1 VNGSVPDYDLAAG
14 DAFGARRFSLVV
26 PLIAVGLGAF
36 LGAASRVLQR
46 SPLLAP
52 TALLLVLFFWNLV
65 LITQFRNRKYRE
77 MAPLEEL
84 AADQARSLG
93 RVSQALLGWAFG
105 VRGRAAAYEVFSAEY
120 FYTRFNRSG
129 TIDLRDAG
137 SDYLLYGWSTAS
149 PRRAPRPFRRALYP
163 EACVRI
169 PLREPFDLRT
179 VVTARAPEGLG
190 SQTVTVALNG
200 EELTSSRLTHAWKDI
215 SFTMPERYL
224 IPGENTLCFRF
235 REALADRDQAGA
247 RVAAHVARVQ
257 LP

>member
-1 VNGSVPDYDLAAG
+1 
-14 DAFGARRFSLVV
+14 
-26 PLIAVGLGAF
+26 
-36 LGAASRVLQR
+36 
-46 SPLLAP
+46 
-52 TALLLVLFFWNLV
+52 
-65 LITQFRNRKYRE
+65 
-77 MAPLEEL
+77 
-84 AADQARSLG
+84 
-93 RVSQALLGWAFG
+93 
-105 VRGRAAAYEVFSAEY
+105 
-120 FYTRFNRSG
+120 
-129 TIDLRDAG
+129 
-137 SDYLLYGWSTAS
+137 
-149 PRRAPRPFRRALYP
+149 
-163 EACVRI
+163 
-169 PLREPFDLRT
+169 